1 MAQMIAHSADP
12 SGEPIPFR
20 RRLARVHWLLWTSLG
35 LVLAGAVYAIV
46 WFQVATALRGGIEAW
61 AAQQRAKG
69 VEIGFEH
76 LWIEGFPLAWRARI
90 EAPLIQASAPAT
102 ADTGAAAARRLLWRW
117 RPQGVT
123 LTLKPWRPGTW
134 LIDAPGAHAFEFAT
148 GEGMRMITGEI
159 DRLQARYAGAAG
171 GGVLSVT
178 AGAASG
184 VAEPGGEFA
193 FGGLS
198 FDGRLPP
205 AEGTPDHLT
214 VTAQGTLNATAIR
227 LPAAWASPLAPT
239 VETVTVALQVMG
251 RIASTFDAVALADWR
266 DDGGTIEVTAL
277 AFTHGTLTVDAS
289 GTVAL
294 DRDLQPIGAFT
305 AKAQG
310 FLQAV
315 DALQAAGV
323 IAPRDAVTARIVL
336 SALVRRDG
344 AGAASLSV
352 PVEIQAGLLHAGPV
366 PILRLPKLTWP
377 GSE

>member
-1 MAQMIAHSADP
+1 M
-12 SGEPIPFR
+12 
-20 RRLARVHWLLWTSLG
+20 
-35 LVLAGAVYAIV
+35 
-46 WFQVATALRGGIEAW
+46 
-61 AAQQRAKG
+61 
-69 VEIGFEH
+69 
-76 LWIEGFPLAWRARI
+76 
-90 EAPLIQASAPAT
+90 
-102 ADTGAAAARRLLWRW
+102 
-117 RPQGVT
+117 
-123 LTLKPWRPGTW
+123 
-134 LIDAPGAHAFEFAT
+134 
-148 GEGMRMITGEI
+148 
-159 DRLQARYAGAAG
+159 
-171 GGVLSVT
+171 
-178 AGAASG
+178 
-184 VAEPGGEFA
+184 
-193 FGGLS
+193 
-198 FDGRLPP
+198 
-205 AEGTPDHLT
+205 
-214 VTAQGTLNATAIR
+214 
-227 LPAAWASPLAPT
+227 
-239 VETVTVALQVMG
+239 ETVTVALQVMG